1 MELKVNKV
9 KKALKAGQVCI
20 GSMVSSFRTPQIAQV
35 FAVHGWDYMIMDTEH
50 SFFDYSGL
58 ADIFTVARTEEIV
71 PLVRVTVATYPFLA
85 RALDV
90 GALGVICPHVDT
102 PEEVGHI
109 VDSCYYAPMGQRGLS
124 MSSVHLAY
132 RRTTQKEYVE
142 WANANTLVVI
152 QPETQKALDN
162 IEKLVSIPGVDA
174 VMIGPHDLSLSLGIV
189 GQLKHPKM
197 VEAYEKVIAAC
208 KKHGVAPG
216 IHLTEA
222 DQAKEWLAKGMR
234 LFTFQNDVR
243 MLMDAGKA
251 NTAQLREFIGKKG

>member
-1 MELKVNKV
+1 MELKENKV
-9 KKALKAGQVCI
+9 KKALKSGQVCI
-20 GSMVSSFRTPQIAQV
+20 GSMVSSFRTPQIAQI

-102 PEEVGHI
+102 PEEVRQI
-109 VDSCYYAPMGQRGLS
+109 IDSCYYAPVGQRGLS
-124 MSSVHLAY
+124 MSTIHLAY

-174 VMIGPHDLSLSLGIV
+174 VMIGPHDLSLSLGIW
-189 GQLKHPKM
+189 GS
-197 VEAYEKVIAAC
+197 
-208 KKHGVAPG
+208 
-216 IHLTEA
+216 
-222 DQAKEWLAKGMR
+222 
-234 LFTFQNDVR
+234 
-243 MLMDAGKA
+243 
-251 NTAQLREFIGKKG
+251 

>member
-1 MELKVNKV
+1 MELKENRV
-9 KKALKAGQVCI
+9 KKALKEGQACI
-20 GSMVSSFRTPQIAQV
+20 GSMISSFRNPQIAQIY
-35 FAVHGWDYMIMDTEH
+35 AVHGWDYFIMDTEH
-50 SFFDYSGL
+50 SFFDYPGL

-71 PLVRVTVATYPFLA
+71 PLVRVTVATYPYLA

-90 GALGVICPHVDT
+90 GAMGVICPHVDT
-102 PEEVGHI
+102 PEEVRHI
-109 VDSCYYAPMGQRGLS
+109 VDSCLYAPLGQRGLS
-124 MSSVHLAY
+124 MSAVHLAY

-142 WANANTLVVI
+142 WANANTLIVI

-189 GQLKHPKM
+189 GQLNHPRM
-197 VEAYEKVIAAC
+197 AEAYELVIAAC
-208 KKHGVAPG
+208 RKNGVAPG
-216 IHLTEA
+216 IHLTEFE
-222 DQAKEWLAKGMR
+222 QAKEWLAKGMR

-251 NTAQLREFIGKKG
+251 NTTQLRHFIAQKG